1 MKRTVTAIA
10 LALILALALAA
21 CGAKGGEE
29 DVQIPTPW
37 TEYDSLDEAL
47 SASGLELNAPE
58 AINGVPQ
65 SGWRVFNDGMLQID
79 YAGDFTLRMAAGDGD
94 ISGDYSAY
102 EHEESAAADGVT
114 VTLKGNGDTVSL
126 ALWHSGGYSYSLSA
140 GNGLGAAEMLTIVSG
155 IMA

>member
-10 LALILALALAA
+10 LALIFALALAA
-21 CGAKGGEE
+21 CGAKDGKE
-29 DVQIPTPW
+29 DVKIPTPW
-37 TEYDSLDEAL
+37 TDYESLDEAL

-58 AINGVPQ
+58 VISGVPQ

-79 YAGDFTLRMAAGDGD
+79 YAGDFTLRMAGGDGD
-94 ISGDYSAY
+94 ISGDYSVY

-140 GNGLGAAEMLTIVSG
+140 DNGVSAAEMMRIVSG